1 MPETH
6 QPRIER
12 ALALLDRERTYVTDE
27 RAAFDRFRARIA
39 RLDPSAATPTNPVSA
54 GDAVACVGTAPRPDP
69 VAQAIQ
75 RTYEETVL
83 AVPHYAEEYGEPAK
97 ANFAA
102 ELGPE
107 VAVQVFEAGRV
118 TPPVYET
125 IKSATE
131 QAIADRTTYRET
143 LTTERESLETVRE
156 GLDEYESR
164 AAELG
169 AAVDDSTTSRQC
181 EAIDDELATLEAAC
195 ADLAATR
202 QTLLHDRTTA
212 NLVGITAESLVRF
225 LYADCDATCPAL
237 ADIADC
243 LETIR
248 RQRERCLR

>member
-107 VAVQVFEAGRV
+107 VAAQVFETGRV

-125 IKSATE
+125 IRSATE
-131 QAIADRTTYRET
+131 QAIDERSTFTET
-143 LTTERESLETVRE
+143 LRTERESLRTVRDR
-156 GLDEYESR
+156 LDEYESR

-169 AAVDDSTTSRQC
+169 RAITDADGRRLSD
-181 EAIDDELATLEAAC
+181 IDDELAALEAAC
-195 ADLAATR
+195 TDLATTR
-202 QTLLHDRTTA
+202 QDLLHGRTTA
-212 NLVGITAESLVRF
+212 TLVGITAENLVQF
-225 LYADCDATCPAL
+225 LYAECDATCPAL
-237 ADIADC
+237 ADITDC
-243 LETIR
+243 IDTIR